1 MLSHTLGSVKYK
13 NEDVEEVLLSQ
24 QIKSIEE
31 HLNDKVHVLSTSLVN
46 EAQES
51 TGINFDLD
59 AFINSDLWDALK
71 LLTQSSNERAG
82 RKHKDTYIYEE
93 KIRLTY
99 LVSVI
104 AFCASGGHCSIP
116 LHVLLADYIEANGG
130 SEKVITVL
138 NRLGAVASIEPLN
151 RHIMKVSVQRVVERL
166 K

>member
-59 AFINSDLWDALK
+59 AFVNSDLWDALK

-82 RKHKDTYIYEE
+82 RKHKDTYIYEK
-93 KIRLTY
+93 KID
-99 LVSVI
+99 
-104 AFCASGGHCSIP
+104 
-116 LHVLLADYIEANGG
+116 LLI
-130 SEKVITVL
+130 
-138 NRLGAVASIEPLN
+138 
-151 RHIMKVSVQRVVERL
+151 
-166 K
+166 